1 MTCLKSCLIIFSHN
15 VLREYETPPEKNMSI
30 IGYARVSSTGQ
41 SLDVQ
46 LSKLQ
51 RHGCSKTYQEKRTGT
66 DDNRPQLKACLEYL
80 REGDTLVV
88 TKLDRLAR
96 STNHLTTVA
105 ADLEK
110 RGIDLVVL
118 DQQIDTSS
126 HTGKL
131 LFHML
136 AAIAEFEN
144 GIRSERQRDGIAKA
158 LSQGVKFGVK
168 PKLTEERIAELVEKR
183 SSGALVKDLMSEYG
197 ISKATFYRLTGGEN
211 QDV

>member
-1 MTCLKSCLIIFSHN
+1 
-15 VLREYETPPEKNMSI
+15 MSI

-41 SLDVQ
+41 SLDIQ
-46 LSKLQ
+46 LNKLKE
-51 RHGCSKTYQEKRTGT
+51 HGCDKTYQEKRTGT

-126 HTGKL
+126 PTGKL

-144 GIRSERQRDGIAKA
+144 GIRSERQRDGIDKA
-158 LSQGVKFGVK
+158 LKQGVKFGADA
-168 PKLTEERIAELVEKR
+168 KLTEDQQQELREQREAGTPIKQ
-183 SSGALVKDLMSEYG
+183 LMMTFG
-197 ISKATFYRLTGGEN
+197 ISKATVYRILGKQE
-211 QDV
+211 

>member
-1 MTCLKSCLIIFSHN
+1 
-15 VLREYETPPEKNMSI
+15 MSI

-41 SLDVQ
+41 SLDIQ
-46 LSKLQ
+46 MTKLKE
-51 RHGCSKTYQEKRTGT
+51 HGCTKIYQEKRSGA

-96 STNHLTTVA
+96 STNHLTTIA
-105 ADLEK
+105 ADLKK

-118 DQQIDTSS
+118 DQQIDTSTP
-126 HTGKL
+126 TGKL

-144 GIRSERQRDGIAKA
+144 GIRGERQRDGINKA
-158 LSQGVKFGVK
+158 MAQGIKFGADS
-168 PKLTEERIAELVEKR
+168 KLREHQKAELREKR
-183 SSGALVKDLMSEYG
+183 KAGTSIRELMNEYS
-197 ISKATFYRLTGGEN
+197 ISKATVYRIIGPQE
-211 QDV
+211 